1 MSYTERYSRVRSS
14 AMNLRIMVKI
24 IVGENNDEDMK
35 VVMMDPNTRSLL
47 KVCINDIQNDAEIF
61 QMLRGGTSQDLL
73 GRKALVRSFRA
84 DRTLIDT

>member
-1 MSYTERYSRVRSS
+1 
-14 AMNLRIMVKI
+14 MNLRIMVKI

>member
-1 MSYTERYSRVRSS
+1 
-14 AMNLRIMVKI
+14 
-24 IVGENNDEDMK
+24 
-35 VVMMDPNTRSLL
+35 MDPNSRSLL

-73 GRKALVRSFRA
+73 GRKTLARSFRA

>member
-1 MSYTERYSRVRSS
+1 MK
-14 AMNLRIMVKI
+14 M

-35 VVMMDPNTRSLL
+35 ITLMDPNTRSLL
-47 KVCINDIQNDAEIF
+47 KVCINDIQNDASIF
-61 QMLRGGTSQDLL
+61 QMLRGGTEQDRL